1 MERLLALKATEVT
14 GALTEAA
21 ALVAEVLEA
30 DKVDVFLYDPSI
42 DTLVAVGTS
51 DTPMGR
57 KQHQLGLDRL
67 PLSNGGRTVEVFQT
81 GASYHTGQA
90 DADPE
95 VLRGLK
101 GALDIRSMLV
111 APIQTDGACRG
122 VCEVVCAQ
130 PDRFTVEDL
139 RFIESVARWVRLVTQ
154 RAELT
159 ERLTQ
164 AAAEQARRVTADES
178 ISVLAHDLRL
188 PLQPLRGHLDLIR
201 MRAERDGRQDYLRH
215 ASEAIAAFHRLNRM
229 ITDLMDTGRLEQGLF
244 ALNVQPMDLAALVRE
259 TVDLLRS
266 PEADLQVQAPDELCV
281 EADPDRVRQ
290 ALENLLSNALRHSPV
305 GAPVVVAVHTD
316 TQDTGE
322 WAVLTVRDEGPG
334 IAPTLLPTLFD
345 RFARASSSSGVGLGL
360 YLARG
365 IADAHG
371 GTLRVE
377 SDVGKG
383 TVFHLRLPINA
394 VGR

>member
-1 MERLLALKATEVT
+1 
-14 GALTEAA
+14 
-21 ALVAEVLEA
+21 
-30 DKVDVFLYDPSI
+30 
-42 DTLVAVGTS
+42 
-51 DTPMGR
+51 
-57 KQHQLGLDRL
+57 
-67 PLSNGGRTVEVFQT
+67 
-81 GASYHTGQA
+81 
-90 DADPE
+90 
-95 VLRGLK
+95 
-101 GALDIRSMLV
+101 
-111 APIQTDGACRG
+111 
-122 VCEVVCAQ
+122 
-130 PDRFTVEDL
+130 
-139 RFIESVARWVRLVTQ
+139 
-154 RAELT
+154 
-159 ERLTQ
+159 
-164 AAAEQARRVTADES
+164 
-178 ISVLAHDLRL
+178 VLAHDLRL

-201 MRAERDGRQDYLRH
+201 MGAERDGRQDYLRH

-290 ALENLLSNALRHSPV
+290 ALENLLSNALRHSPL

-322 WAVLTVRDEGPG
+322 WAVLTVRDEGPR

-371 GTLRVE
+371 GTLSVE
-377 SDVGKG
+377 SAVGKG